1 MVSIAADG
9 ENLIYKEGICE
20 MIYEK
25 NRVYIIFVSI
35 ASLSN

>member
-9 ENLIYKEGICE
+9 ENLIYKESICE
-20 MIYEK
+20 MISEK
-25 NRVYIIFVSI
+25 NRIDIIFVSI

>member
-9 ENLIYKEGICE
+9 KNLIYKESICE
-20 MIYEK
+20 MISEK
-25 NRVYIIFVSI
+25 NRVDMIIVSI